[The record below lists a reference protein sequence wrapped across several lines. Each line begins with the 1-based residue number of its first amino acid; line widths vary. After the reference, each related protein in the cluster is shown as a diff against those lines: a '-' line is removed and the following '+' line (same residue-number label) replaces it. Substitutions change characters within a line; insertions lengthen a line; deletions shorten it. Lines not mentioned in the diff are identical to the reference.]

1 VRAARG
7 RGVYSAV
14 RKSLQGGA
22 EAVTAQ
28 TCFACSASELDKLLQ
43 KCPICFKW
51 ICESCSTHAFGR
63 HFCSKKCSDN
73 FFFGDDEDE

>member
-1 VRAARG
+1 M
-7 RGVYSAV
+7 
-14 RKSLQGGA
+14 
-22 EAVTAQ
+22 TAQ

-51 ICESCSTHAFGR
+51 TCENCSTHAFGR